1 MTYHGIDR
9 CDACANPL
17 ENGQWLIGLCR
28 LCEDGR
34 RKKPQKKGRSEN
46 EVARIAMEPLTIF
59 HQGDM
64 IMSSVS
70 TTADVRERVGRWI
83 EDGQNQLSTLLVI
96 VNDYDRLR
104 ELAESTEREC
114 QRLREYVYENERI
127 RKSLE
132 TSERDCELLRE
143 EVRQLRSETER
154 HRREREAIAETLS
167 QVANEVAGRLRQA

>member
-1 MTYHGIDR
+1 
-9 CDACANPL
+9 
-17 ENGQWLIGLCR
+17 
-28 LCEDGR
+28 
-34 RKKPQKKGRSEN
+34 
-46 EVARIAMEPLTIF
+46 
-59 HQGDM
+59 
-64 IMSSVS
+64 MSSVS

-104 ELAESTEREC
+104 DLAESTEREC